1 MSIQSIGMSKFIPGY
16 QYHVDENIIYLSD
29 GKLIAPLFIDGFPF
43 ESVDDNEIVIR
54 FNEFK
59 DFLVGVGKQGG
70 LMIWSHIIKR
80 RMTLDNFYQFKGND
94 FLQGFAD
101 KYIESLS
108 KDNFFRTDYALTLG
122 VSVSSTEDSVRDGI
136 DKLNEIIQQAKA
148 TLSGMN
154 VKTLGVRDGYIS
166 SIASDYLSYFI
177 GHENT
182 DIPLSGTKISDSI
195 ADGDLFFGFDVTEI
209 RPAESDNSVYCTNYV
224 VKDFPR
230 TTQKG
235 QWDFLLKLPFE
246 FILTQSFIAEAVTK
260 SIKKI
265 DSQLNKMESANDAG
279 KTQQAELT
287 VGQESVQDGTTLFGS
302 YHAVLSVF
310 GETPEKAKDNGIKV
324 SSEFITGGKGFRFV
338 KSTQEAPIT
347 YFSHLPMNKYRP
359 LPSKRTLT
367 NFACLFS
374 LHNFSYGK
382 ATGNPIGDGTA
393 IMPLKSVS
401 DTLYYF
407 NTHYSDL
414 HKSVTG
420 QKIAGHALILGATG
434 AGKTTF
440 EGAAT
445 AFLQRFDPDLFVIDF
460 NRSTELFV
468 RAYGGSYFSLN
479 EGEYSGLNPFQIG
492 NSDDAELMSFLKQW
506 VKRGAVFNTGE
517 SCTDKEAEQIDNAVD
532 AVMGMPV
539 AIRRFSRLLES
550 LPSDSDV
557 ALRLKKWCG
566 TGALAWALDSE
577 TNTFNPAD
585 YRKVGFDTT
594 VILESVGGKDH
605 PACEMILSV
614 LFFYKNRMQ
623 KDGKLMLTIVE
634 EFWKPA
640 NFPMTQEM
648 IKGSLKAGRMKGEMI
663 WLTSQSPE
671 DAINCAIFAAIVQ
684 QTSTKICLPNPDA
697 QAEGYQKIGLTRKEF
712 ALLKSL
718 GRESRTMLIKQS
730 NSSVFAKM
738 DLYGF
743 DDYLPVISG
752 SQAGVRLCEKIRE
765 RLGTDDPNIWIPVFL
780 KELPEFE
787 KQF

>member
-1 MSIQSIGMSKFIPGY
+1 MSIKSIGMSNFIPGY
-16 QYHVDENIIYLSD
+16 QFHVDEDIVYLSE

-43 ESVDDNEIVIR
+43 ESMDDNEIVIR
-54 FNEFK
+54 FNDLK
-59 DFLVGVGKQGG
+59 NVLVGIGKQGG
-70 LMIWSHIIKR
+70 LAIWSHIIKR
-80 RMTLDNFYQFKGND
+80 RMTLDNFYKFKDNN

-101 KYIESLS
+101 KYIDSLS
-108 KDNFFRTDYALTLG
+108 TGRFFRTDYALTLS
-122 VSVSSTEDSVRDGI
+122 VSVSSTKDSVQDGI
-136 DKLNEIIQQAKA
+136 DKLNEIIQQVKA
-148 TLSGMN
+148 TLTGMN
-154 VKTLGVRDGYIS
+154 VKTLGVRDEYIS
-166 SIASDYLSYFI
+166 SIVSDYLSYLI
-177 GHENT
+177 NHENK
-182 DIPLSGTKISDSI
+182 DIPLSGTKIRDSLS
-195 ADGDLFFGFDVTEI
+195 DGDVIFGFDITEI
-209 RPAESDNSVYCTNYV
+209 RPSESNKNTYCTNYV

-230 TTQKG
+230 TTISG

-246 FILTQSFIAEAVTK
+246 FILTQSFIAESVTK
-260 SIKKI
+260 SIKLI

-414 HKSVTG
+414 HKVVTG

-468 RAYGGSYFSLN
+468 RAFGGSYFSLK
-479 EGEYSGLNPFQIG
+479 EGEQSGLNPFQIG
-492 NSDDAELMSFLKQW
+492 SSDDAELMSFLKQW
-506 VKRGAVFNTGE
+506 VKRAAVFNTGE
-517 SCTDKEAEQIDNAVD
+517 NCTDKEAEQIDNAVD

-539 AIRRFSRLLES
+539 SIRRFSRLLES

-671 DAINCAIFAAIVQ
+671 DAINCAIFPAIVQ

-697 QAEGYQKIGLTRKEF
+697 QENGYRKIGLTRKEF

-743 DDYLPVISG
+743 DDYLPIISG
-752 SQAGVRLCEKIRE
+752 SQAGVRLCEKIRK
-765 RLGTDDPNIWIPVFL
+765 RLNTDDPNIWIPVFL